1 MQVEGELQGQVGS
14 LTLQRDSEK
23 QRADKFESQALK
35 MRKLVE
41 EAERR
46 LNQRHSEVET
56 RLKSVTEAEEKLR
69 EQEANLETERNK
81 LESNLRDE
89 IMKVLPLQKDKEFI
103 YSMLHRAQAF

>member
-1 MQVEGELQGQVGS
+1 MQVESELQGQVGS

-41 EAERR
+41 EAEKR

-89 IMKVLPLQKDKEFI
+89 IMKVPSPKKRKKK
-103 YSMLHRAQAF
+103 RACKLDTI